1 MRLTRPTER
10 RLYQQVADQIR
21 ALIHGGDL
29 AVGDR
34 LPGERE
40 LALQLGVSRPSLR
53 EALIA
58 LEIEGIVEVRMGSG
72 VYVLPAPQGR
82 RLHGTSAVG
91 ESPLVLMGARIAIEG
106 AVVALAVARFTD
118 EALQSLRDSLRQM
131 RLDIE
136 GGRNPIEH
144 DRQFHITIAG
154 QTGNDALRRI
164 VTELF
169 DERHSPI
176 FSRFRIRFESRATWT
191 GALLEHEAILA
202 AIEARDALVAQAAM
216 QLHLEQSRRRWLES
230 EPPAPGEVA

>member
-1 MRLTRPTER
+1 
-10 RLYQQVADQIR
+10 
-21 ALIHGGDL
+21 
-29 AVGDR
+29 
-34 LPGERE
+34 
-40 LALQLGVSRPSLR
+40 
-53 EALIA
+53 
-58 LEIEGIVEVRMGSG
+58 
-72 VYVLPAPQGR
+72 
-82 RLHGTSAVG
+82 
-91 ESPLVLMGARIAIEG
+91 MGARIAIEG

-118 EALQSLRDSLRQM
+118 KALQSLRDSLRQM

-216 QLHLEQSRRRWLES
+216 QLHLRRRLQPQPLQELRVK
-230 EPPAPGEVA
+230 PAPCLDPVRVSRGS

>member
-21 ALIHGGDL
+21 ALIRGGDL

-91 ESPLVLMGARIAIEG
+91 ESPLVLMGARIAEG
-106 AVVALAVARFTD
+106 DEQAVAEIAHDRAAVPPDDLGAGGTKGADDLAVIFGIESPRHCRRMRQIAEQDGELPVLDGLPARCRGDTRGD
-118 EALQSLRDSLRQM
+118 NHGRDRAAALS
-131 RLDIE
+131 
-136 GGRNPIEH
+136 
-144 DRQFHITIAG
+144 A
-154 QTGNDALRRI
+154 
-164 VTELF
+164 
-169 DERHSPI
+169 
-176 FSRFRIRFESRATWT
+176 
-191 GALLEHEAILA
+191 
-202 AIEARDALVAQAAM
+202 
-216 QLHLEQSRRRWLES
+216 ES
-230 EPPAPGEVA
+230 EPGWIGRATRPAGR